1 MSLSKEEQRLNTSD
15 FSNLLNKDTFHRS
28 LLACSVEV
36 IMTTYGVCWTPMLY
50 TMATTDTNT
59 SFPWILDVFELK
71 AYDFF
76 KVLETFILAE
86 PKLTKEVIKVSPQ
99 KMLEWCTES
108 EAATYAGNK
117 VMAAA
122 LTTLETQFSE
132 ELSCSICLELFTR
145 PKMLPGQHTFCQD
158 CLQDHAGRRGTFHC
172 PNCRQQSVLSV
183 VKKAMMDI
191 QPQALKKLHRK
202 GPAVFEPTD
211 TPMPVLGHV
220 TVQSLPSAPIP
231 AAPAARGTNHHH
243 PPNQRRGEHQPQRVT
258 FGREGSGTG
267 QFQGP
272 RGVTVSDEGKI
283 FVADRWNYRIQV
295 FTLQGTFVHQF
306 PTVVS
311 GTQKMYPRDVA
322 MDGEGNLWVVGSKGS
337 TEFAVQYTKQG
348 RVLRKFD
355 LQKSRLDRGVAV
367 NTRKNH
373 ILITQTTGN
382 PNNRHGEVQVFRPD
396 GKLVKTVGGKFKN
409 FVRRRQGMKHPGYIT
424 VDREGNFLVSD
435 GDSNCVFLYDEDRQI
450 QFQFGGEGRGEGQLR
465 YPRGI
470 CTDRAGNIIV
480 ADGGNRRVEMFDKTG
495 TFLKH
500 IATDMESPQAVA
512 MATQGQLVV
521 TDNRNQTVTI
531 FQNY

>member
-1 MSLSKEEQRLNTSD
+1 
-15 FSNLLNKDTFHRS
+15 
-28 LLACSVEV
+28 
-36 IMTTYGVCWTPMLY
+36 
-50 TMATTDTNT
+50 MAQ
-59 SFPWILDVFELK
+59 K
-71 AYDFF
+71 
-76 KVLETFILAE
+76 LAE
-86 PKLTKEVIKVSPQ
+86 RKDLLLSESQ
-99 KMLEWCTES
+99 QNHSQNLEEIQI
-108 EAATYAGNK
+108 ARLGVLADAN
-117 VMAAA
+117 
-122 LTTLETQFSE
+122 
-132 ELSCSICLELFTR
+132 ELSAACDQAEQEMEKEGLAFLSQQTALAEVVGKYRGKAAPT
-145 PKMLPGQHTFCQD
+145 PVQHQ
-158 CLQDHAGRRGTFHC
+158 
-172 PNCRQQSVLSV
+172 
-183 VKKAMMDI
+183 
-191 QPQALKKLHRK
+191 
-202 GPAVFEPTD
+202 PAVFEPTD

-311 GTQKMYPRDVA
+311 GAQKMYPRDVA
-322 MDGEGNLWVVGSKGS
+322 MDAEGNLWVVGSKGS
-337 TEFAVQYTKQG
+337 AEFAVQYTKQG

-470 CTDRAGNIIV
+470 CTDSAGNIIV